1 MVSQAHVR
9 QGAVATTKNWAGQE
23 ISNSLGSF
31 GATSFAEI
39 AGQWAVSAVQ
49 QAINT
54 CSGTDVSATW
64 VGIDGANNGKDVFQ
78 GGTEA
83 DAACSGGHTSR
94 TYYPWFEWYPA
105 DEYEITN
112 FSTYPG
118 QPIYVVMHATSA
130 TAGTA
135 IYVDLESGAYT
146 SVGLTAPAG
155 TKLVGNSAEWV
166 EERPANNNNVI
177 GTLADYG
184 MMWMSSEL
192 VFEQNQIG
200 TANYETPGSP
210 GGSGTAYTL
219 TMVDNNGNIISTTAP
234 QGGSAQAV
242 TVTGSAK

>member
-1 MVSQAHVR
+1 
-9 QGAVATTKNWAGQE
+9 
-23 ISNSLGSF
+23 
-31 GATSFAEI
+31 
-39 AGQWAVSAVQ
+39 
-49 QAINT
+49 
-54 CSGTDVSATW
+54 
-64 VGIDGANNGKDVFQ
+64 
-78 GGTEA
+78 
-83 DAACSGGHTSR
+83 
-94 TYYPWFEWYPA
+94 
-105 DEYEITN
+105 
-112 FSTYPG
+112 
-118 QPIYVVMHATSA
+118 MHATSA